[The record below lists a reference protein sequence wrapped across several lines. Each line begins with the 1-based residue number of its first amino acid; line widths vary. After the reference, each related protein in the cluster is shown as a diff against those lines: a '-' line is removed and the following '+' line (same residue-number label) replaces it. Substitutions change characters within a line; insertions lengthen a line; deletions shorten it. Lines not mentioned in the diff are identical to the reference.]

1 MLFIALQ
8 STCLSSKSSCYY
20 MHGSYHFEFPQFS
33 SLSHQTLV
41 LFHFFPFFFFTL
53 TSTGAAILMLFLAD
67 YYYVWSSCLHQVATL
82 NIDIPQHFHSFI
94 FPCVTTFL
102 CVLTHSC
109 YKGPDGIS
117 LLHYSVVSYI
127 LFNLISHIPLL
138 SVAHY
143 HLFSA

>member
-1 MLFIALQ
+1 MGPTILSFHNLLVSLIKPWYF
-8 STCLSSKSSCYY
+8 STFFLS
-20 MHGSYHFEFPQFS
+20 
-33 SLSHQTLV
+33 
-41 LFHFFPFFFFTL
+41 FFFTL
-53 TSTGAAILMLFLAD
+53 TSAGTAILMLFLVN

>member
-1 MLFIALQ
+1 MGPTILSFHNLLVSLIKPWYF
-8 STCLSSKSSCYY
+8 STFFLS
-20 MHGSYHFEFPQFS
+20 
-33 SLSHQTLV
+33 
-41 LFHFFPFFFFTL
+41 FFFTL
-53 TSTGAAILMLFLAD
+53 TSAGTAILILFLVN

-109 YKGPDGIS
+109 RKGPNGIS

>member
-8 STCLSSKSSCYY
+8 STCLSSKSCCYY

-143 HLFSA
+143 HLFST

>member
-1 MLFIALQ
+1 MGPTILSFHNLLVSLIKPWYF
-8 STCLSSKSSCYY
+8 STFFLS
-20 MHGSYHFEFPQFS
+20 
-33 SLSHQTLV
+33 
-41 LFHFFPFFFFTL
+41 FFFTL
-53 TSTGAAILMLFLAD
+53 TSAGTAILILFLVN

-94 FPCVTTFL
+94 SPCVITFL

-109 YKGPDGIS
+109 RKGPNGIS

>member
-41 LFHFFPFFFFTL
+41 LFLFFPFFFFTL

-143 HLFSA
+143 HLFST